1 MTPQDHNKVIGIM
14 HLLWGGFNALMM
26 LLFVPIFLGMI
37 PLIGTDPHAPPE
49 VKALFGFFALLMFVL
64 ALVFGTPPIIAGY
77 AMLKRRSWAKLAG
90 VISACLTALSF
101 PIGTALCVYTLW
113 FLFGEGENF
122 YRAPDAS
129 AWRGE
134 GVSADVYPVGQR
146 VLLLYGS
153 VAAWRASLTDAGT
166 FDWEARRAS
175 DARQKDYTPPP
186 QPPDWRS

>member
-122 YRAPDAS
+122 YRAP
-129 AWRGE
+129 G
-134 GVSADVYPVGQR
+134 
-146 VLLLYGS
+146 
-153 VAAWRASLTDAGT
+153 VAAWRGSLKDAGT